1 MGEVLRTKDETPE
14 VIIKFLKE
22 AQVSLQATVRYL
34 RKDNGTEF
42 INQTLRLYRDN
53 VGITHQTLVARTPQQ
68 NGVVKRGLIPNQAA
82 STSTKTPSKNDL
94 DMLFQ
99 PIFDEYFKHS
109 PSAISMTVST
119 VTLLPPNTTRASSY
133 TTIDQDDPSPS
144 TSPTTEITT
153 TPIQSANVEE
163 LNNENVKFDSD
174 TFTNPF
180 APPVPSSAES
190 SSRIVDTSKMH
201 TFQQLETYIRR
212 WTKDHSLLTIIGNPS
227 KLVSTRCQLETDTM
241 WCYFHAFLTK
251 VEHKNYKEAMMKSSW
266 IESMQEEIHELK
278 KALYG
283 LKQAPRAWY
292 DMLSKFILS
301 QKFIKGIINQSK
313 YALEVLKNYGLER
326 SDAVDTLMVERS
338 KLDEDPQGTP
348 VD

>member
-42 INQTLRLYRDN
+42 INQTLRLYTNN

-133 TTIDQDDPSPS
+133 TTIDQDAPSSS
-144 TSPTTEITT
+144 TSPTTETT
-153 TPIQSANVEE
+153 KLQFTLPI
-163 LNNENVKFDSD
+163 
-174 TFTNPF
+174 
-180 APPVPSSAES
+180 SAES

-266 IESMQEEIHELK
+266 IEAMQEEIHE
-278 KALYG
+278 
-283 LKQAPRAWY
+283 
-292 DMLSKFILS
+292 F
-301 QKFIKGIINQSK
+301 
-313 YALEVLKNYGLER
+313 E
-326 SDAVDTLMVERS
+326 
-338 KLDEDPQGTP
+338 
-348 VD
+348 